1 MLGKMITFGLG
12 VFTGVYIAPMVRRF
26 HINEAARLS
35 DEQNTLI
42 VELPGETMME
52 ISKPEAGTQFDAA
65 VEAFLHASAD
75 MAGDLVA

>member
-26 HINEAARLS
+26 QARLS

-52 ISKPEAGTQFDAA
+52 IPKPEAGTQFDAA